1 MRDYI
6 LNGEDI
12 EKIIKTGKFEKEK
25 YAGKLLVYG
34 ITAEDLVS
42 NSGLEENKE
51 NIEKAYNV
59 FLNDE
64 IIDDIWKDLIDKM

>member
-25 YAGKLLVYG
+25 YAEKLLVYG
-34 ITAEDLVS
+34 ITAEDLVN